1 MNRKLARENAFILL
15 FEGAS
20 KKDETAEEIFEKA
33 TSVRSLET
41 DDYVKKVFFGY
52 YENSRAIEECIEKS
66 LIGWARD
73 RISISSI
80 AILRLATYE
89 LMFMDDI
96 PAKVS
101 INEGIELAKRY
112 DDDKAYSFVNGV
124 LNKVAEELG
133 RK

>member
-1 MNRKLARENAFILL
+1 M
-15 FEGAS
+15 
-20 KKDETAEEIFEKA
+20 
-33 TSVRSLET
+33 
-41 DDYVKKVFFGY
+41 
-52 YENSRAIEECIEKS
+52 IEECIEKA
-66 LIGWARD
+66 LVGWSRD
-73 RISISSI
+73 RISLSSI

-89 LMFMDDI
+89 LMFMEDI

-124 LNKVAEELG
+124 LNKVAEDLG